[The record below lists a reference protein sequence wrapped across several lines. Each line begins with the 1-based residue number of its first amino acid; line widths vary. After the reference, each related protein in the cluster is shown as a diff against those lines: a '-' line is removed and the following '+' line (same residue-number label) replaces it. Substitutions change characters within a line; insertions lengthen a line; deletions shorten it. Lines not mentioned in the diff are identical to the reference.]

1 MQYIRR
7 HKAVK
12 AAKFEYTP
20 GGMDDVFRL
29 AGERAELRFVY
40 QDTGARLFVIP
51 REGEELTVREGEYL
65 ILEEGEGFSA
75 CPAAEFEAAF
85 EPVAPC
91 LDGRAYLT
99 RPAALRCREGGE
111 DVCPGLPRCALVRDE
126 DGRVCQIYR
135 GESTLYPLE
144 GSAWP
149 VPFTDEDVA
158 EINQRAGV
166 TPAQLAAMVAGV
178 RYGWRDP
185 RADPAG
191 YDRQG
196 NWMEP

>member
-1 MQYIRR
+1 MKYARR
-7 HKAVK
+7 WKAVE

-20 GGMDDVFRL
+20 GGMDAVFRL

-65 ILEEGEGFSA
+65 VLDEEGRFSA

-99 RPAALRCREGGE
+99 HPAALRCRESGK
-111 DVCPGLPRCALVRDE
+111 DVYPGLPRCALVREE
-126 DGRVCQIYR
+126 DGRVCQICR

-178 RYGWRDP
+178 RYGWKDP
-185 RADPAG
+185 RTDPAG

-196 NWMEP
+196 NRIS

>member
-20 GGMDDVFRL
+20 GGMDGVFRL
-29 AGERAELRFVY
+29 AGERAELCFVCRG
-40 QDTGARLFVIP
+40 TGARLFVIP

-65 ILEEGEGFSA
+65 VLEEGGGFSVW
-75 CPAAEFEAAF
+75 PAAEFEAVF
-85 EPVAPC
+85 EPAASC
-91 LDGRAYLT
+91 LDGRAYVT
-99 RPAALRCREGGE
+99 RPAALRCREE
-111 DVCPGLPRCALVRDE
+111 AVYPGLPRCALVRQE
-126 DGRVCQIYR
+126 DGQVCQICR
-135 GESTLYPLE
+135 GKTALYPLG

-149 VPFTDEDVA
+149 VPFTDADVE
-158 EINQRAGV
+158 EINRRAGI
-166 TPAQLAAMVAGV
+166 TPAQLAAMKAGV
-178 RYGWRDP
+178 RYGWGDP

-196 NWMEP
+196 NWIS

>member
-1 MQYIRR
+1 MKYARR
-7 HKAVK
+7 WKAVE

-20 GGMDDVFRL
+20 GGMDAVFRL

-65 ILEEGEGFSA
+65 ILDEEGRFSVW
-75 CPAAEFEAAF
+75 PAAEFEAAF

-99 RPAALRCREGGE
+99 RSVAPGCRESE
-111 DVCPGLPRCALVRDE
+111 EVVYPGLPRCALVRDE
-126 DGRVCQIYR
+126 DGRVCQICR

-178 RYGWRDP
+178 RYGWKDP

-196 NWMEP
+196 NRIS